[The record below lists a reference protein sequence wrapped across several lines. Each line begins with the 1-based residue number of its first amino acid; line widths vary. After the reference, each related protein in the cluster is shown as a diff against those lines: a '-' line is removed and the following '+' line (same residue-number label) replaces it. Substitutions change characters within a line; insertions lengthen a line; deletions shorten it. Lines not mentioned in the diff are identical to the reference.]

1 MKKSIKVEETSAGN
15 FNITCEV
22 SGRPL
27 VRTNEFGMFCDAAN
41 CQCEQESMS
50 FDKDAF
56 LTMIKT
62 HCGFEE

>member
-1 MKKSIKVEETSAGN
+1 MRKSIKVEETSAGN
-15 FNITCEV
+15 INITCDV

-27 VRTNEFGMFCDAAN
+27 VRTNQFGMFCDAAN
-41 CQCEQESMS
+41 CQCEKESMA

-62 HCGFEE
+62 HFGVTE

>member
-1 MKKSIKVEETSAGN
+1 MKTAIKVEETSAGN
-15 FNITCEV
+15 INITCEI

-27 VRTNEFGMFCDAAN
+27 IRTNEFGMFCDAAV

-62 HCGFEE
+62 HGGFEE